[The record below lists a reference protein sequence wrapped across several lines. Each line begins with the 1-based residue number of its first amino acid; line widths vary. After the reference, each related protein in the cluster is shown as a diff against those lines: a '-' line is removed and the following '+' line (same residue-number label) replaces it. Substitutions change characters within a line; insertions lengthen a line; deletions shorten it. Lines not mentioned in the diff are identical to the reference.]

1 MPAEE
6 IEMKKEITLGQLVSI
21 GIPIVLLIIGWG
33 ISVNTRIESNEVKT
47 ERNSQDISVTNGRVE
62 KIDDKMDENFKIV
75 IDKLERISE
84 RQNESK

>member
-6 IEMKKEITLGQLVSI
+6 TEMKKEITLGQLVSI